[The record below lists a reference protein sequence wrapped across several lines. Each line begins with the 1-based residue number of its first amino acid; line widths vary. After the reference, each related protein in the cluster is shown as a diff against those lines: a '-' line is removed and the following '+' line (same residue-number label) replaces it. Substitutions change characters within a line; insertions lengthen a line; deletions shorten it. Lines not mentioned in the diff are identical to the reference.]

1 MNTYEY
7 LFGLFGAHSLLK
19 NDETLSKLVTASSE
33 CYDIGDIA
41 IKEFFKYQAHVVEG
55 RVSEKLESL
64 SKAIRGF
71 QLGDTILKLN
81 GLHAQLETYAS
92 SLGAPTSETVRPL
105 LHLLREVISAYE
117 IFIMNPS
124 LGTVHNCMISVRE
137 LDREHA
143 DVVKI
148 LNQLTN
154 LAFPELAFEGN
165 SELSISFS
173 WTRDYQQL
181 IAKLISISNLYSEVC
196 TLLNISTSEYP
207 LKVIRAEYGSLWLR
221 LFGESKVITLL
232 TTMIESGVSYLHRN
246 FTNEGKVEA
255 IPKKVSAVEEILQ
268 LSAKLEEAGI
278 DTVAMKENIQ
288 KSAVIISRELNT
300 LLLREPNVTIN
311 GKTYSVGQEG
321 DDKFL
326 KEKLGLYLTAGD
338 DAELYDDENEE
349 T

>member
-1 MNTYEY
+1 M
-7 LFGLFGAHSLLK
+7 
-19 NDETLSKLVTASSE
+19 
-33 CYDIGDIA
+33 
-41 IKEFFKYQAHVVEG
+41 
-55 RVSEKLESL
+55 
-64 SKAIRGF
+64 
-71 QLGDTILKLN
+71 
-81 GLHAQLETYAS
+81 
-92 SLGAPTSETVRPL
+92 
-105 LHLLREVISAYE
+105 
-117 IFIMNPS
+117 
-124 LGTVHNCMISVRE
+124 
-137 LDREHA
+137 
-143 DVVKI
+143 
-148 LNQLTN
+148 
-154 LAFPELAFEGN
+154 FEGN

-207 LKVIRAEYGSLWLR
+207 MKVIRAEYGSLWLR

-232 TTMIESGVSYLHRN
+232 TTMIESGVSYLHRT

-268 LSAKLEEAGI
+268 LSVKLEEAGI

-311 GKTYSVGQEG
+311 GKTYSVSQEG